1 MSHLEEVTAQKE
13 ARQFP
18 DVMSQAMILHLIDLL
33 ILIGYCI
40 LVILSRKVK
49 TDHDILYL

>member
-18 DVMSQAMILHLIDLL
+18 DVMLQAMILHLIDSYRVLYS
-33 ILIGYCI
+33 G
-40 LVILSRKVK
+40 
-49 TDHDILYL
+49 DIESQS